1 MIDKKSVVK
10 VYGPYDNEKKQPDS
24 PYVTIYMDK
33 KKAKV
38 INSNTEINLEEISHN
53 FFTSKVYTF
62 QELKIIDEERLIWID
77 NTRSRS
83 EKKKHDTMELI
94 IHNGTEL
101 FTSKEAR
108 DFSMRKLARTC
119 GMTVGNLYA
128 YVDSKRDLWYAIT
141 QRHFND
147 LDEIISKIIQ
157 NNEHNAVGLLK
168 TVIKKF
174 VKFSRANY
182 PRHKMMFFTLAP
194 PPPKVERE
202 SEAPAVGIFEENFEE
217 KKTLNKVVQLINKA
231 RENGEISIEDP
242 LQFTYFIFGVVQGN
256 IIEGFE
262 YSQRILNDQMKEG
275 IQKSEDEWKSF
286 RHEIEEKF
294 DRLLL
299 SQIDH
304 CLSMR

>member
-1 MIDKKSVVK
+1 MNLTEKIVK
-10 VYGPYDNEKKQPDS
+10 VYGPYDIEKKQRDS
-24 PYVTIYMDK
+24 PYITIYVDK

-38 INSNTEINLEEISHN
+38 TNSNTEINLEEISHN
-53 FFTSKVYTF
+53 FFASKTYKF
-62 QELKIIDEERLIWID
+62 HELKIIDEEQLVWID

-94 IHNGTEL
+94 IHNGTDL

-147 LDEIISKIIQ
+147 LDEIISNIIQ
-157 NNEHNAVGLLK
+157 NSGENAIGLLK
-168 TVIKKF
+168 AIIKNF

-182 PRHKMMFFTLAP
+182 PRHKMMFFTQAP
-194 PPPKVERE
+194 PPPKVEKE
-202 SEAPAVGIFEENFEE
+202 NDAPAVGIFEENFEE
-217 KKTLNKVVQLINKA
+217 KKTLNKVVQLIDKA
-231 RENGEISIEDP
+231 KENGDIVIEDP

-256 IIEGFE
+256 VIEGFE

-275 IQKSEDEWKSF
+275 FQKSEDEWKSF

-294 DRLLL
+294 DRLLF

-304 CLSMR
+304 CLSMG